1 MFIHLLDKKQQATLL
16 ALAHKMAQ
24 ADEVL
29 APEEK
34 ARIQAIQDQM
44 PGIEPLEMTLSD
56 IATIFTTKQAKV
68 AMLIELTG
76 VAMADETIADEENTL
91 LLEVAK
97 SLAIEANEL
106 DEIISWVSRQCRQI
120 LIYLLW
126 SSLMKPRRRL

>member
-1 MFIHLLDKKQQATLL
+1 MFIQMLDEKQQSILL
-16 ALAHKMAQ
+16 ALTHKMAH
-24 ADEVL
+24 ADGAF

-44 PGIEPLEMTLSD
+44 PGVKPLEMALSD
-56 IATIFTTKQAKV
+56 ISAIFATKQAKV

-97 SLAIEANEL
+97 SLAIDADEL
-106 DEIISWVSRQCRQI
+106 DEITSWVSRAF
-120 LIYLLW
+120 YLFREVQ
-126 SSLMKPRRRL
+126 SFMEE